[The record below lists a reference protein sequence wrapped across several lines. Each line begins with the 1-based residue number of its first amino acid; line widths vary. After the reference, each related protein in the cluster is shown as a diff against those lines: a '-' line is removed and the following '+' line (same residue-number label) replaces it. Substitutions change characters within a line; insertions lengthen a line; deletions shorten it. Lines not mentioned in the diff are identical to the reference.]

1 MHPSELMAEMRNSGF
16 ALKKC
21 VLDRN
26 AIVGDPSQV
35 IFRLPLTCVV
45 TQNVMCKTGGYIVIF

>member
-1 MHPSELMAEMRNSGF
+1 MLTGPSMHPSELMAEMRNSGF

-26 AIVGDPSQV
+26 DTVGDMSQV
-35 IFRLPLTCVV
+35 IVLSRTPYSHTD
-45 TQNVMCKTGGYIVIF
+45 Q

>member
-1 MHPSELMAEMRNSGF
+1 MLTGPSMHPSELMAEMRNSGF

-26 AIVGDPSQV
+26 DTVGGDMSQV
-35 IFRLPLTCVV
+35 IVLSRTLVF
-45 TQNVMCKTGGYIVIF
+45 YIDQ